1 MVRHT
6 LFLAALAV
14 SGLRA
19 QDTTCQIGPLPARL
33 VEGASFEVT
42 VTYSVAQGRAR
53 LNGELKD
60 PHTNVVLVHDEVMV
74 EGRGE
79 HVFTFETPRAVE
91 HRDVSIAAF
100 LGDDWRQPL
109 APIVSTPVIQVISA
123 AQQEKLEQLAA
134 RVDDQLRALGYKPS
148 ERGNIAVFAADP
160 ADDVSPA
167 LVEALAARGLSVTTL
182 TVEAMS
188 NPFLVTRDRF
198 DLLVLVNPRRF
209 PGPCLETVSAFAHSR
224 GHLMVLGGPAFETLL
239 WPVEGK
245 WVPEEAVQRQLVES
259 LQWPAFAD
267 FENGSVAEW
276 TRESN
281 GDQGSSVVVEAGGAR
296 GSARCAHIAIRDL
309 KGWDTFA
316 TPVLDGPFGP
326 GHDLTCF
333 WAKGGERTSQL
344 SVEWRE
350 KDGSRWI
357 AVVPL
362 TTQWKPYAIPA
373 SAFAYWHDGASPG
386 RGDAGDHFRP
396 ENAAKLVLGLAF
408 THTTGIPTGDHD
420 VWVDEIGTAAMTPE
434 AAELSRLVSE
444 TRAPQLEGISPL
456 YKIYEA
462 VDIDELRAD
471 PRQVIWSLARLP
483 EAEACQAV
491 HPRPQGTGFEKGR
504 RWRFVPLV
512 RAVRNGDELAGFAA
526 ALIING
532 AEPFAGGCWL
542 SMPAPDAGYFGDPR
556 VSRELARLAERMI
569 DGVFLYE
576 GGSQYYVYEDGEPIH
591 LGAQVVGFGRGEA
604 RCRVRV
610 EVLSARAETPL
621 FSRDAQV
628 HVRPG
633 DRRVVDWTWQPGIL
647 EGADYR
653 VRVTLERDGAVTD
666 RLEHP
671 LTLWR
676 PHAPAK
682 FVTVKGGDFILD
694 GKQWYPHGVNYMPSS
709 GVGIEDGPY
718 FEFFLDPQPYD
729 PDIIEWDLTACEEI
743 GMNMVSVFIYYR
755 SLDSRNL
762 WDLLTRCRRH
772 GLKVN
777 LSLRP
782 GTPMDFR
789 WDEMRALIE
798 KHKLAECDD
807 VFAYDLAWEPFFGPY
822 AARSVWDPQ
831 WEQWVQARYGS
842 VEAAEK
848 AWGFPIPR
856 NADGK
861 VTGPSDTQV
870 AADGEWLAMVLDY
883 RRFVNGLVHDKYAEA
898 RRLVRSVDP
907 HHLVSFR
914 MTEAGNPTCGQ
925 GWMPYDLQALAGA
938 VDIFAPEGYGRIGD
952 WEAVKPGWFE
962 AAYARACDPEL
973 PIMWAEFGYSVW
985 DLQAMRDKPEAL
997 GFQGQF
1003 YRDFYEM
1010 VLKSGANGTVCWW
1023 FPGGFRYGENS
1034 DYGILNPDRTWRP
1047 STHAIHDYA
1056 ERMKAA
1062 RPIPRP
1068 DAWIEIDRYKHAN
1081 GIQGLYADVKDA
1093 FWRAVDEGKT
1103 PGLRWREP

>member
-1 MVRHT
+1 MIR
-6 LFLAALAV
+6 LAFLWLALAV
-14 SGLRA
+14 TALHA
-19 QDTTCQIGPLPARL
+19 QDNTCQIGPLPPRV
-33 VEGASFEVT
+33 VEGATFEVT
-42 VTYSVAQGRAR
+42 VTFSVAEGSAR

-60 PHTNVVLVHDEVMV
+60 PHTNVVLVHKDVMV
-74 EGRGE
+74 EGRGDY
-79 HVFTFETPRAVE
+79 VFAFEAPKAAE
-91 HRDVSIAAF
+91 HRDISVAAF

-109 APIVSTPVIQVISA
+109 APIASTAVAQVISE
-123 AQQEKLEQLAA
+123 AQQRRLEEMAGRVEEQLAA
-134 RVDDQLRALGYKPS
+134 LHYEPS
-148 ERGNIAVFAADP
+148 AAGNVAVFVAEP
-160 ADDVSPA
+160 ADDAARA
-167 LVEALAARGLSVTTL
+167 LTSALAARGLSVTDL

-198 DLLVLVNPRRF
+198 DLLVLLNPRRF
-209 PGPCLETVSAFAHSR
+209 PGPSLATVSAFAESG

-239 WPVEGK
+239 WPVEEQ
-245 WVPEEAVQRQLVES
+245 WVAAEAVQRQIAES
-259 LQWPAFAD
+259 LKWQAFAD
-267 FENGSVAEW
+267 FEGDSEAEW
-276 TRESN
+276 ARESN
-281 GDQGSSVVVEAGGAR
+281 GEPGSTATVEAGGAR

-316 TPVLDGPFGP
+316 TPLLDGPFGP

-362 TTQWKPYAIPA
+362 TTEWKPYAIPA

-386 RGDAGDHFRP
+386 RGGAGDHFRP
-396 ENAAKLVLGLAF
+396 ENAGRLVVGLAF
-408 THTTGIPTGDHD
+408 THTTGVPGGDHD
-420 VWVDEIGTAAMTPE
+420 IWLDEIGTAAMTPE
-434 AAELSRLVSE
+434 ASELTRLVSD
-444 TRAPQLEGISPL
+444 TRAPLLEGISPR

-462 VDIDELRAD
+462 TDVDELEPD

-483 EAEACQAV
+483 EAEAHQAI

-512 RAVRNGDELAGFAA
+512 RAVRDGDELAGFPA
-526 ALIING
+526 ALILNG
-532 AEPFAGGCWL
+532 AEPFTGGCWL
-542 SMPAPDAGYFGDPR
+542 SMPAPDARCFADRR
-556 VSRELARLAERMI
+556 VSQELGRLAERII

-576 GGSQYYVYEDGEPIH
+576 GGSQYYAYEDGEPIR
-591 LGAQVVGFGRGEA
+591 LGAEVVGFGRGEA

-610 EVLSARAETPL
+610 DVLSARGETPL
-621 FSRDAQV
+621 FSEVAA
-628 HVRPG
+628 VRVTPSA
-633 DRRVVDWTWQPGIL
+633 REVVDWTWRPGIL

-653 VRVTLERDGAVTD
+653 VRVTLERDGAVID

-676 PHAPAK
+676 PHAPAQ
-682 FVTVKGGDFILD
+682 FMTVKGGDFVLD

-718 FEFFLDPQPYD
+718 FEFFFDPQPYD
-729 PDIIEWDLTACEEI
+729 PDIIEWDLAACEEI

-772 GLKVN
+772 GIKVN

-798 KHKLAECDD
+798 KHKLSQCDD

-822 AARSVWDPQ
+822 TARVTWDGD
-831 WEQWVQARYGS
+831 WERWVLGKYGS
-842 VEAAEK
+842 IEAAEE
-848 AWGFPIPR
+848 AWSFPIPR
-856 NADGK
+856 TADGK
-861 VTGPSDTQV
+861 VTGPSDAQV
-870 AADGEWLAMVLDY
+870 AADGDWLAMAVDY

-907 HHLVSFR
+907 NHLVSFR

-938 VDIFAPEGYGRIGD
+938 VDLFAPEGYGRIGN

-973 PIMWAEFGYSVW
+973 PIMWAEFGYSAW
-985 DLQAMRDKPEAL
+985 DVQAMRAKPEAL
-997 GFQGQF
+997 EFQGQF

-1047 STHAIHDYA
+1047 STRAIHDYA
-1056 ERMKAA
+1056 ERMK
-1062 RPIPRP
+1062 RPRRVPQP
-1068 DAWIEIDRYKHAN
+1068 DVWIEIDRYKHAN

-1093 FWRAVDEGKT
+1093 FWRAIDEGKT